1 MVKLGSTAKSKNGVR
16 LGWCIILYVSA
27 QGKARVSHFIGLILV
42 ALGLPACPHAEE
54 TGHLGLF
61 GPCFQS
67 PNQNGKFI
75 RSFVLSGRFV
85 MV

>member
-42 ALGLPACPHAEE
+42 ALGLQPARMLRKQVIWGYLAPVFKVPTKME
-54 TGHLGLF
+54 
-61 GPCFQS
+61 
-67 PNQNGKFI
+67 N
-75 RSFVLSGRFV
+75 LSARLS
-85 MV
+85 